1 MSTYLPQSCAFL
13 TMPSTFDE
21 TQSEEV
27 IAMTQGISKF
37 TNKNRYSLLLV
48 CKTWFGEN
56 TGTDPWCN
64 VTSRRQYYNM
74 N

>member
-1 MSTYLPQSCAFL
+1 
-13 TMPSTFDE
+13 MPSTFDE

-56 TGTDPWCN
+56 TGTGTDPWGN
-64 VTSRRQYYNM
+64 VTPRPQYYNILQLKEV
-74 N
+74 NNIC